1 MNVMYIE
8 KENGDA
14 ARPPTGYRS
23 HGPLAR
29 FAYRLCMAVD
39 EALTTVAD
47 PAVTLPVAA
56 QPTESP
62 ENAMVAPRQ
71 TVVVVERS
79 LGPADRC
86 GAKLKGRPG
95 EFCADVPVEGR
106 SRCRVHG
113 GLTPVGRQS
122 PQFVHGRD
130 SKYAVPLTEDE
141 QIRFEQ
147 YKSAVFDQRRDDLAA
162 DLALARIQRD
172 RAMTAGSS
180 SVPESDAVARL
191 AATHARITAGKTI
204 RVVPDEATARAL
216 FGAIYGCIREAAN
229 ETLGPP
235 GTAYS
240 GGAKPLLALVA
251 KKVVALDWSKV
262 NIEVREPIRLGDAGL
277 SSGTMPAD
285 S

>member
-1 MNVMYIE
+1 
-8 KENGDA
+8 
-14 ARPPTGYRS
+14 
-23 HGPLAR
+23 
-29 FAYRLCMAVD
+29 MAVD
-39 EALTTVAD
+39 GALTTVAD
-47 PAVTLPVAA
+47 PAVTLPVVA

-62 ENAMVAPRQ
+62 ENAMVAPPQ
-71 TVVVVERS
+71 TVVVITQS
-79 LGPADRC
+79 LQRTDLC

-95 EFCADVPVEGR
+95 ELCADVPVEGR
-106 SRCRVHG
+106 HRCRVHG
-113 GLTPVGRQS
+113 GLTPVGRES

-204 RVVPDEATARAL
+204 RIVPDEPAARAL
-216 FGAIYGCIREAAN
+216 FGAIYGCVREAAN
-229 ETLGPP
+229 EVLGQP
-235 GTAYS
+235 GTAYN
-240 GGAKPLLALVA
+240 GGAQPLLTLVA
-251 KKVVALDWSKV
+251 KKALAIDWSKV
-262 NIEVREPIRLGDAGL
+262 NIEVREPIRLVDAGL
-277 SSGTMPAD
+277 SSGTMSAD